1 MMFADRAAGTNANI
15 LFGSGASHNY
25 VSSIFA
31 KQTCISV
38 GPSLQKVWLDQE
50 IDPDGEATV
59 YVCIGAFHKPFKCLV
74 MNLLFEVD
82 MIFGDEFM
90 SKYNCILHYGRS
102 S

>member
-38 GPSLQKVWLDQE
+38 GPSLQKV
-50 IDPDGEATV
+50 
-59 YVCIGAFHKPFKCLV
+59 
-74 MNLLFEVD
+74 
-82 MIFGDEFM
+82 
-90 SKYNCILHYGRS
+90 
-102 S
+102 